1 MIADRCSNGQR
12 HRCREK
18 RNGSATERQ
27 ARTHYRRQ
35 QGHRPRLRASVPGRG
50 RTGEPGITQPRQPE
64 ARRAEPWHAGWPN
77 EAPPTPSG
85 LVDTFAAD
93 LKDPDAAVAALDAA
107 EEAGGPVD
115 ILVNSAG
122 AAKRVG
128 PDDLTPK
135 AWHDSMDAK
144 YFTYIHMLDPVVKR
158 MGQRGSG
165 VIVNVIGAGGK
176 VASPTHLSGGAA
188 NAALMLVSA
197 GMAAAYGAKGVRVN
211 AVNPGLTLTERLKEG
226 HGRRGQAGRRSSVEE
241 ALKRANERLP
251 LGRIARPEEIADAV
265 VFLASPRASYITGA
279 ILADGRRGHA
289 DGGVGDLRAVLFRRP
304 LRPDGP
310 AR

>member
-1 MIADRCSNGQR
+1 MDLQLQDKHVLITGGSKGIGLACAQAFLAEGARVSLVSRSADNLAAGAAQLRQWLAGQ
-12 HRCREK
+12 
-18 RNGSATERQ
+18 GAT
-27 ARTHYRRQ
+27 
-35 QGHRPRLRASVPGRG
+35 G
-50 RTGEPGITQPRQPE
+50 
-64 ARRAEPWHAGWPN
+64 
-77 EAPPTPSG
+77 PSG
-85 LVDTFAAD
+85 AAGTAAASGASGASGSGDRVATFAAD
-93 LKDPDAAVAALDAA
+93 LKDPDAAVAALVSA
-107 EEAGGPVD
+107 ETAGGPVD

-144 YFTYIHMLDPVVKR
+144 YFTYIHMLDRVIKR
-158 MGQRGSG
+158 MGRRGSG
-165 VIVNVIGAGGK
+165 VIVNIIGAGGK

-197 GMAAAYGAKGVRVN
+197 GMAAAYGGKGVRVN

-226 HGRRGQAGRRSSVEE
+226 IAAEAKLDNIDIAQAM
-241 ALKRANERLP
+241 ARANKRLP

-279 ILADGRRGHA
+279 ILSMDG
-289 DGGVGDLRAVLFRRP
+289 AVNP
-304 LRPDGP
+304 MVV
-310 AR
+310 